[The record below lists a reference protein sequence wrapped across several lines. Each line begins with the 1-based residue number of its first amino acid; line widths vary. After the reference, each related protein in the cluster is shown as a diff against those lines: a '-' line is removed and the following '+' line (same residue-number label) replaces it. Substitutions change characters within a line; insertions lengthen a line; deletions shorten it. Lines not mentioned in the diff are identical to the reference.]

1 MENSFLTLP
10 LPENERAVGDYI
22 DSLTSSSPEEALA
35 FVKEFL
41 KSHCEDFT
49 VRGKSASTA
58 RCVTRFLLHKKSKD
72 FLIPVILDNPDLR
85 KIVFGELNTYKYSIV
100 FILKRLV
107 KTGNTDIIKEVLD
120 LLSENPYR
128 DDSAKDYSDRWSL
141 SFIVRETLSA
151 PDDYLNLSKENK
163 KLIEEYLK

>member
-1 MENSFLTLP
+1 METSLLTAS

-22 DSLTSSSPEEALA
+22 DSLTGESPEEALA

-41 KSHCEDFT
+41 SCHRDDFD
-49 VRGKSASTA
+49 VRGKSASAA

-72 FLIPVILDNPDLR
+72 FLIPVILENPDLR
-85 KIVFGELNTYKYSIV
+85 KTVFGELNTYKYSIV

-107 KTGNTDIIKEVLD
+107 KTGNTDVIREALG

-128 DDSAKDYSDRWSL
+128 DDTAKDYSDRWSM
-141 SFIVRETLSA
+141 SFIIRETLSA
-151 PDDYLNLSKENK
+151 PEDYLNLSGENRS
-163 KLIEEYLK
+163 LLESYL

>member
-1 MENSFLTLP
+1 MGTSLLTAA

-22 DSLTSSSPEEALA
+22 DSLTGESPVEALA

-41 KSHCEDFT
+41 NCHRDDFD
-49 VRGKSASTA
+49 VRGKSASAA

-72 FLIPVILDNPDLR
+72 FLIPVILENPELR
-85 KIVFGELNTYKYSIV
+85 KIIFGELNTYKYSVV

-107 KTGNTDIIKEVLD
+107 KTGNTAVIREVLE

-128 DDSAKDYSDRWSL
+128 DDSAKDYSDRWSM
-141 SFIVRETLSA
+141 SFIIRETLSA
-151 PDDYLNLSKENK
+151 PEDYLYLSEENENLLKS
-163 KLIEEYLK
+163 YL

>member
-1 MENSFLTLP
+1 METNFLTMP

-22 DSLTSSSPEEALA
+22 DSLTYSSPEEALV

-41 KSHCEDFT
+41 SCHKDDFT
-49 VRGKSASTA
+49 VRGKSASAA

-72 FLIPVILDNPDLR
+72 FLIPVILENPDLR

-107 KTGNTDIIKEVLD
+107 KTGNTDVIKEVLD

-141 SFIVRETLSA
+141 SFIIRETLSA
-151 PDDYLNLSKENK
+151 PDDYLNLSEENK
-163 KLIEEYLK
+163 ELIEKYLK

>member
-1 MENSFLTLP
+1 MENSLLTLP

-22 DSLTSSSPEEALA
+22 DSITSSSPEEALA
-35 FVKEFL
+35 FIKEFL
-41 KSHCEDFT
+41 KNHREDFT

-85 KIVFGELNTYKYSIV
+85 KTVFGDLNTYKYSIV

-128 DDSAKDYSDRWSL
+128 DDNAKDYSDKWSL
-141 SFIVRETLSA
+141 SFIIRETLSA
-151 PDDYLNLSKENK
+151 PDDYLNLSEENK